1 MRDPTDP
8 LREQT
13 APAVHASPTAPPL
26 SRVLT
31 ICLAAGVFLGLTGP
45 LGTIALPVGLRLG
58 YWIVAAVGGGLLGW
72 LCALLVM
79 RWGRAR
85 DSAPLMIL
93 AIAVLM
99 TPPGTVLVWAWS
111 KLAVLGE
118 PAFDDWPRLF
128 GAVFVISLAM
138 TALNRLILPAAIGHL
153 AGPPPE
159 TAPEPPP
166 VPASPFLD
174 RLPPRLRGATV
185 YAVEAEDH
193 YLRVHT
199 DRGSDLILLRLSD
212 ALNEL
217 ALLDGAQTH
226 RSWWVARG
234 AVRDVSRG
242 DGRAVLTLE
251 GGLEVPVSRA
261 HAPALRAAGW
271 F

>member
-8 LREQT
+8 LREPT

-45 LGTIALPVGLRLG
+45 LGTIAIPVGLRLG

-72 LCALLVM
+72 ACAVLVM

-85 DSAPLMIL
+85 DSAWLMIV

-99 TPPGTVLVWAWS
+99 TPPGTVLIWAWS
-111 KLAVLGE
+111 KLAVPGE

-138 TALNRLILPAAIGHL
+138 TALNRLILPAAIGRL
-153 AGPPPE
+153 AGPPQQ
-159 TAPEPPP
+159 TAPDAAPL
-166 VPASPFLD
+166 SPFLN
-174 RLPPRLRGATV
+174 RLPPRLRGAAV
-185 YAVEAEDH
+185 HAVEAQDH

-199 DRGSDLILLRLSD
+199 SQGSDLILMRLSD
-212 ALNEL
+212 ALGEL
-217 ALLDGAQTH
+217 AMLDGAQTH
-226 RSWWVARG
+226 RSWWVARR
-234 AVRDVSRG
+234 AVRGASRG